1 MMRNKPTPVQ
11 RALLKALAENRAYW
25 RCTDPYGRSCNGG
38 DKIFRL
44 DPATERRPGKWAPR
58 IDDVRMC
65 SRGYHCTTDPLEW
78 RGQKVEL
85 VEVDEV
91 VERDGDKIVCHTMRN
106 LFIVDPFFCLDL
118 RVFVAA
124 SRADLGCADL
134 EGADLGGAYLE
145 GANLRCANLWCA
157 DLEGANLRCANLGCA
172 DLEGADLG
180 GANLGGAYLVGANLR
195 GANLEGA
202 YLVGANLWGANLEGA
217 NLRCANLRC
226 ANLGNAN
233 LEGANLGSAFNVPS
247 EYLPK
252 EKPCPTNM

>member
-38 DKIFRL
+38 DKTFRL

-134 EGADLGGAYLE
+134 EGADLGGA
-145 GANLRCANLWCA
+145 
-157 DLEGANLRCANLGCA
+157 
-172 DLEGADLG
+172 
-180 GANLGGAYLVGANLR
+180 NLGGAYLVGANLR